1 MNSLLSVLFSLVIG
15 ALALNFALPMLL
27 DAQMQPA
34 QNDAGNQI
42 AVLQAATVSYI
53 LGNANTAPLNAITP
67 GNPVVWK
74 QGTFPPGFLPPT
86 FQDWNVFGQS
96 HAVVIT
102 QNSPGQFEALVYTYG
117 GDTIPDTIAIRV
129 AEAGPPNSVVYL
141 ASDPA
146 NIEGAA
152 GGEMIPI
159 AQFQNAT
166 QPITIGH
173 IGAHILPASLAAE
186 APFLNRYA
194 TGNVDDNTMHTAQ
207 YMDGNDL
214 NMAGGNVNA
223 AKTVSATQQVNT
235 PMVADP
241 TTPTYQITMAG
252 TSNIQNLTATGTI
265 TANTTF
271 SNDYLHSSDASLKTN
286 IRQIKGALDLIKSM
300 QGDRF
305 QWIQDGSPSMGF
317 IAQEVQGV
325 FPEAVKRR
333 PDGKLAVEY
342 DIIAAPLVEAVKE
355 LSNEV
360 EELRSENIRLTA
372 HHAGQK
378 SEDPYRQESQK

>member
-1 MNSLLSVLFSLVIG
+1 
-15 ALALNFALPMLL
+15 MLL

-42 AVLQAATVSYI
+42 AILQAATVSYI
-53 LGNANTAPLNAITP
+53 LGNASTAPLNAISP
-67 GNPVVWK
+67 GNPLVMK
-74 QGTFPPGFLPPT
+74 PSDFPANTLPPT
-86 FQDWNVFGQS
+86 FRDFNVFGQN

-102 QNSPGQFEALVYTYG
+102 QNTPGQFEALVYTYN
-117 GDTIPDTIAIRV
+117 GDQIPDNVAIRV

-141 ASDPA
+141 ASDLA

-152 GGEMIPI
+152 GGELIPI

-166 QPITIGH
+166 LPITVGH

-214 NMAGGNVNA
+214 NMDGGNVNA

-241 TTPTYQITMAG
+241 TTPSYQISMAG
-252 TSNIQNLTATGTI
+252 NSNVKNLTATGTI
-265 TANTTF
+265 TANTTY
-271 SNDYLHSSDASLKTN
+271 SNDYLHTSDASLKTN
-286 IRQIKGALDLIKSM
+286 VRQIQGALDLIKSM

-305 QWIQDGSPSMGF
+305 QWIQDGSPSIGF

-355 LSNEV
+355 LSTQV
-360 EELRSENIRLTA
+360 EELRSENMNLMARQTRQSA
-372 HHAGQK
+372 Q
-378 SEDPYRQESQK
+378 DPYRRESQK